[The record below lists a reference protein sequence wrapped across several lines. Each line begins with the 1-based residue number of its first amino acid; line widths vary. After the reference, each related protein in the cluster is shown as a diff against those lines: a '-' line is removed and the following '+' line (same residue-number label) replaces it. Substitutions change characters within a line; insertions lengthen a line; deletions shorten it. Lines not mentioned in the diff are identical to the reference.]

1 MISRKIF
8 IALIIPVLLTACKTK
23 SDGSSEPHF
32 ERVDDLRELTA
43 QEYTVNNITAVDE
56 YGRVTTTGRKSV
68 FSIMFGMVHITLVS
82 LILRNYWKM
91 IRNLCGIQKAMNILL
106 LRPSITG
113 DNLSMVIIIPLIHG
127 LFLVMWNSLLWR
139 EWIT

>member
-8 IALIIPVLLTACKTK
+8 IALIIPMLLTACKTK

-56 YGRVTTTGRKSV
+56 YGRVTTTGDLRKQDKKVGV
-68 FSIMFGMVHITLVS
+68 FYHVWHGTHNTGIFDITQLLENDPES
-82 LILRNYWKM
+82 LWDPKGNEYSPL
-91 IRNLCGIQKAMNILL
+91 KAF
-106 LRPSITG
+106 
-113 DNLSMVIIIPLIHG
+113 HH
-127 LFLVMWNSLLWR
+127 W
-139 EWIT
+139 